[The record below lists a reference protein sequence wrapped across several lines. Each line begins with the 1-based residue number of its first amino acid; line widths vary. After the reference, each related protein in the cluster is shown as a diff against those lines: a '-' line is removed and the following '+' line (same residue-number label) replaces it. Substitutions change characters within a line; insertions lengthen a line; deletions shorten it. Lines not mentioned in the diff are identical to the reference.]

1 MEKHATAQAPRKVN
15 PWTWIPTLYFAQ
27 GIPFIFINMVTMVL
41 FTQLG
46 MSETDAALYTGW
58 LYLPWVI
65 KPFWGPIVDII
76 RTKRWWTITMQLC
89 IAIGLGAIAFT
100 LPLPDATQI
109 AEGVPVSAFAIAL
122 CFYVITAF
130 CSATHDIASD
140 GFYMIAL
147 DTNQQSLFVGIRS
160 TFYRCA
166 SIFGQGGLVIL
177 AGLLEGPMGGAAM
190 GWKMTVAIC
199 SAFFLIVFIYHM
211 FFLPRPQADRAVG
224 HTQGQNKTIGGILAE
239 FGGSFITFFKKK
251 HVILAMLFMLLYRL
265 PEAQV
270 VKLCQPF
277 LLAARDAGGL
287 GMTQTEVGFA
297 YGTLAIIGLTVGGII
312 GGICASQGGLRKWIW
327 PMALATSLNCVAY
340 IFLSYVQPDYSTV
353 AGKIEVYCAIVLE
366 QFAYGFGFTAFM
378 LFMMYFAD
386 GPYKTSHYAIC
397 TAFMALG
404 MMLPG
409 MAAGFIKEELL
420 SNSYF
425 NFFLWVLCCN
435 FATWL
440 VTALVRPHIDP
451 KYGAKTEKSLSGKE
465 EEEKLIE
472 DDEL

>member
-1 MEKHATAQAPRKVN
+1 MNQVKTRN
-15 PWTWIPTLYFAQ
+15 PWAWIPTLYFAQ

-46 MSETDAALYTGW
+46 MSETDATLYTGW

-76 RTKRWWTITMQLC
+76 KTKRWWTVVMQIC
-89 IAIGLGAIAFT
+89 VAVGLAGIAFT
-100 LPLPDATQI
+100 LPLPNKEEISQ
-109 AEGVPVSAFAIAL
+109 GLPVSAFAICL
-122 CFYVITAF
+122 FFYFITAF

-147 DTNQQSLFVGIRS
+147 DTNQQSMFVGIRS

-166 SIFGQGGLVIL
+166 SVFGQGGLVMIAGALETAMDGNTAAAWQWTVIGCSVFFGLVSIWHLFIL
-177 AGLLEGPMGGAAM
+177 PAPAAD
-190 GWKMTVAIC
+190 K
-199 SAFFLIVFIYHM
+199 
-211 FFLPRPQADRAVG
+211 AVG
-224 HTQGQNKTIGGILAE
+224 GDSQKKGVMDIVNE
-239 FGGSFITFFKKK
+239 FAGSFVTFFKKK
-251 HVILAMLFMLLYRL
+251 HVILAMLFILLYRL

-277 LLAARDAGGL
+277 LLASRDAGGL

-312 GGICASQGGLRKWIW
+312 GGICASQGGLKKWIW

-340 IFLSYVQPDYSTV
+340 IILSNVQPDYSTV
-353 AGKIEVYCAIVLE
+353 AGKAITFSAIILE

-409 MAAGFIKEELL
+409 MAAGWIKEVLL
-420 SNSYF
+420 GNSYI
-425 NFFLWVLCCN
+425 NFFWWVLACN
-435 FATWL
+435 LATWL
-440 VTALVRPHIDP
+440 VTALVRRHIDP
-451 KYGAKTEKSLSGKE
+451 AYGAKSSK
-465 EEEKLIE
+465 
-472 DDEL
+472 

>member
-1 MEKHATAQAPRKVN
+1 MAKATKRN
-15 PWTWIPTLYFAQ
+15 PWAWIPTLYFAQ

-46 MSETDAALYTGW
+46 MSETDATLYTGW

-76 RTKRWWTITMQLC
+76 RTKRWWTVTMQIC
-89 IAIGLGAIAFT
+89 VAVGLAAIAFT
-100 LPLPDATQI
+100 LPLPNKEEI
-109 AEGVPVSAFAIAL
+109 ANGLPVNAFML
-122 CFYVITAF
+122 CLFFYFITAF

-140 GFYMIAL
+140 GFYMLAL
-147 DTNQQSLFVGIRS
+147 NTSEQSMFVGIRS

-166 SIFGQGGLVIL
+166 NVFGQGGLVIL
-177 AGLLEGPMGGAAM
+177 AGILQTQTGDVAL
-190 GWKMTVAIC
+190 GWKYTVIIC
-199 SAFFLIVFIYHM
+199 AVFFAVVSLYHAFI
-211 FFLPRPQADRAVG
+211 LPAPVADKAVG
-224 HTQGQNKTIGGILAE
+224 GEDTKKRSVGDIVKE
-239 FGGSFITFFKKK
+239 FSGSFVTFFQKK
-251 HVILAMLFMLLYRL
+251 HVVLAMLFMLLYRL

-277 LLAARDAGGL
+277 LLASRDAGGL

-297 YGTLAIIGLTVGGII
+297 YGTLAIIGLTIGGII
-312 GGICASQGGLRKWIW
+312 GGIVASKGGLKKWIW

-340 IFLSYVQPDYSTV
+340 IILSNVQPSY
-353 AGKIEVYCAIVLE
+353 AEIGGKAIIFSAIVLE

-378 LFMMYFAD
+378 LYMMYFAD

-409 MAAGFIKEELL
+409 MWSGWLQELVGYNHFFIWTL
-420 SNSYF
+420 
-425 NFFLWVLCCN
+425 LCCLG
-435 FATWL
+435 TWA
-440 VTALVRPHIDP
+440 VTAMVKVDP
-451 KYGAKTEKSLSGKE
+451 NYGKKKKQV
-465 EEEKLIE
+465 EEKK
-472 DDEL
+472 

>member
-1 MEKHATAQAPRKVN
+1 MIKPARTRN
-15 PWTWIPTLYFAQ
+15 PWAWIPTLYFAQ

-46 MSETDAALYTGW
+46 MSETEAGLYTGW

-65 KPFWGPIVDII
+65 KPFWGPVVDIL
-76 RTKRWWTITMQLC
+76 RTKRWWTVTMQLC
-89 IAIGLGAIAFT
+89 LAVGLGCIAFT
-100 LPLPDATQI
+100 LPLPNADEI
-109 AEGVPVSAFAIAL
+109 AAGVPVSAFSIAL

-140 GFYMIAL
+140 GFYMLAL
-147 DTNQQSLFVGIRS
+147 DTNQQSIFVGIRS

-166 SIFGQGGLVIL
+166 SIFGQGGLVMI
-177 AGLLEGPMGGAAM
+177 AGYLQKYYGDAAIA
-190 GWKMTVAIC
+190 WKWTVAIC
-199 SAFFLIVFIYHM
+199 SVFFGIVFLYHFVM
-211 FFLPRPQADRAVG
+211 LPAPVADKPVG
-224 HTQGQNKTIGGILAE
+224 NAGAGIKNIVKE
-239 FGGSFITFFKKK
+239 FAGSFVTFFKKK
-251 HVILAMLFMLLYRL
+251 HVLLAILFMLFYRL

-277 LLAARDAGGL
+277 LLAARDKGGL
-287 GMTQTEVGFA
+287 GMTPDEVGFA

-312 GGICASQGGLRKWIW
+312 GGICAANGGLKKWIW

-340 IFLSYVQPDYSTV
+340 IFLSNIQPDYSLIS
-353 AGKIEVYCAIVLE
+353 GKMQVYFAIVLE

-378 LFMMYFAD
+378 LFMMYFAE

-409 MAAGFIKEELL
+409 MAAGYIKEHILG
-420 SNSYF
+420 NSYI
-425 NFFLWVLCCN
+425 NFFYWVLACN
-435 FATWL
+435 LATWC
-440 VTALVRPHIDP
+440 VTALVRRHINP
-451 KYGAKTEKSLSGKE
+451 EYGAKRKEK
-465 EEEKLIE
+465 
-472 DDEL
+472 

>member
-1 MEKHATAQAPRKVN
+1 MNKATTRN
-15 PWTWIPTLYFAQ
+15 PWSWIPSLYFAQ
-27 GIPFIFINMVTMVL
+27 GIPFIFINMVTMVM

-76 RTKRWWTITMQLC
+76 RTKRWWTVMMQIC
-89 IAIGLGAIAFT
+89 VAIGLAGIAFT
-100 LPLPDATQI
+100 LPLPNKAEI
-109 AEGVPVSAFAIAL
+109 AQGLPVNAFML
-122 CFYVITAF
+122 CLFFYFISAF

-140 GFYMIAL
+140 GFYMLAL
-147 DTNQQSLFVGIRS
+147 DTNQQSMFVGIRS

-166 SIFGQGGLVIL
+166 NVFGQGGLVIIAGFLEQELGDTAL
-177 AGLLEGPMGGAAM
+177 A
-190 GWKMTVAIC
+190 WKWTVVGCA
-199 SAFFLIVFIYHM
+199 AFFGVVSLWHTFI
-211 FFLPRPQADRAVG
+211 LPYPTADRSVG
-224 HTQGQNKTIGGILAE
+224 GDTEKKTVGGILKE
-239 FGGSFITFFKKK
+239 FAGSFVTFFQKKN
-251 HVILAMLFMLLYRL
+251 VVLAMLFMLLYRL

-277 LLAARDAGGL
+277 LLASRDAGGL
-287 GMTQTEVGFA
+287 GMTQAQVGIA
-297 YGTLAIIGLTVGGII
+297 YGTFAIIGLTVGGII
-312 GGICASQGGLRKWIW
+312 GGICASKGGLKKWIW

-340 IFLSYVQPDYSTV
+340 IILSNLQPDYNTV
-353 AGKIEVYCAIVLE
+353 AGQVITCSAIILE

-409 MAAGFIKEELL
+409 MAAGWIKEDLL
-420 SNSYF
+420 GNSYI
-425 NFFLWVLCCN
+425 NFFFWVLACN
-435 FATWL
+435 LATWI
-440 VTALVRPHIDP
+440 VTALVHPTIDP
-451 KYGAKTEKSLSGKE
+451 NYGAKKE
-465 EEEKLIE
+465 EK
-472 DDEL
+472 

>member
-1 MEKHATAQAPRKVN
+1 MKKATSRN

-65 KPFWGPIVDII
+65 KPFWGPIVDTFK
-76 RTKRWWTITMQLC
+76 TKRCWTVTMQLC
-89 IAIGLGAIAFT
+89 VAIGLGAIAFT
-100 LPLPDATQI
+100 LPINDDATI
-109 AEGVPVSAFAIAL
+109 KMAIDSKQFVGTDVFMVCL
-122 CFYVITAF
+122 FFYFITAF

-140 GFYMIAL
+140 GFYMLAL
-147 DTNQQSLFVGIRS
+147 GTNQQSMFVGSRA

-166 SIFGQGGLVIL
+166 SVFGQGGLVMIAGTL
-177 AGLLEGPMGGAAM
+177 ASSYGKAA
-190 GWKMTVAIC
+190 GWQLTVAAC
-199 SAFFLIVFIYHM
+199 SVFFAVVFLWHAFIMPY
-211 FFLPRPQADRAVG
+211 PKADRPVG
-224 HTQGQNKTIGGILAE
+224 GDTGSKGLGDIARE
-239 FGGSFITFFKKK
+239 FAGSFGTFFKKK

-277 LLAARDAGGL
+277 LLAARDQGGL
-287 GMTQTEVGFA
+287 GLTQVEVGFA
-297 YGTLAIIGLTVGGII
+297 YGTLAIIGLTIGGII
-312 GGICASQGGLRKWIW
+312 GGICAANGGLRKWIW

-340 IFLSYVQPDYSTV
+340 IVLSQVQPDYATI
-353 AGKIEVYCAIVLE
+353 AGKIITWSCIVLE

-378 LFMMYFAD
+378 LFMMYFAE
-386 GPYKTSHYAIC
+386 GQYKTSHYAIC

-409 MAAGFIKEELL
+409 MAAGWIKEHLL
-420 SNSYF
+420 QNSYAY
-425 NFFLWVLCCN
+425 FFMWVLACN
-435 FATWL
+435 LATWF
-440 VTALVRPHIDP
+440 VTFLVRPHIDP
-451 KYGAKTEKSLSGKE
+451 AYGAKEQK
-465 EEEKLIE
+465 
-472 DDEL
+472 

>member
-1 MEKHATAQAPRKVN
+1 
-15 PWTWIPTLYFAQ
+15 
-27 GIPFIFINMVTMVL
+27 MVL

-46 MSETDAALYTGW
+46 MSETNAALYTGW

-65 KPFWGPIVDII
+65 KPFWGPIVDIL
-76 RTKRWWTITMQLC
+76 RTKRWWTVTMQIC

-100 LPLPDATQI
+100 LPLPDANAI
-109 AEGVPVSAFAIAL
+109 SKGLPVSAFSIAL
-122 CFYVITAF
+122 CFYVMTAF

-147 DTNQQSLFVGIRS
+147 DTNQQSVFVGIRS

-166 SIFGQGGLVIL
+166 NVFGQGGLVMI
-177 AGLLEGPMGGAAM
+177 AGALEAYYGGAAIA
-190 GWKMTVAIC
+190 WKYTVAIC
-199 SAFFLIVFIYHM
+199 AVFFGIVSLYHI
-211 FFLPRPQADRAVG
+211 FVLPRPVSDKAVG
-224 HTQGQNKTIGGILAE
+224 SEEKKTIGDIAKE
-239 FGGSFITFFKKK
+239 FAGSFVTFFKKK

-277 LLAARDAGGL
+277 LLASRDAGGL
-287 GMTQTEVGFA
+287 GMTPTEVGFA

-312 GGICASQGGLRKWIW
+312 GGICAAQGGLKKWIW

-340 IFLSYVQPDYSTV
+340 IFLSNVQPEYALVS
-353 AGKIEVYCAIVLE
+353 GKIQIYCAIILE

-409 MAAGFIKEELL
+409 MAAGWIKEVLL
-420 SNSYF
+420 GNSYS
-425 NFFLWVLCCN
+425 NFFFWVLCCN
-435 FATWL
+435 LATWL
-440 VTALVRPHIDP
+440 VTFLVRRHIDP
-451 KYGAKTEKSLSGKE
+451 NYGAKSK
-465 EEEKLIE
+465 
-472 DDEL
+472 

>member
-1 MEKHATAQAPRKVN
+1 MKKAETRN
-15 PWTWIPTLYFAQ
+15 PWAWIPTLYFAQ
-27 GIPFIFINMVTMVL
+27 GIPFIFINMVTMVM

-46 MSETDAALYTGW
+46 MTETDAALYTGW
-58 LYLPWVI
+58 LYTPWVI

-76 RTKRWWTITMQLC
+76 RTKRWWTVTMQIC

-100 LPLPDATQI
+100 MPLPNATQI
-109 AEGVPVSAFAIAL
+109 AEGVPVSAFALCL

-147 DTNQQSLFVGIRS
+147 NTNQQSMFVGIRS

-166 SIFGQGGLVIL
+166 NVFGQGGLVMI
-177 AGLLEGPMGGAAM
+177 AGYLQKSFGDKAM
-190 GWKMTVAIC
+190 AWQMTVVGCALFFAVV
-199 SAFFLIVFIYHM
+199 SLWHAFI
-211 FFLPRPQADRAVG
+211 LPYPRTDRAVG
-224 HTQGQNKTIGGILAE
+224 VKDGEKKTVGGILRE
-239 FGGSFITFFKKK
+239 FVGSFATFFQKK

-277 LLAARDAGGL
+277 LLASREAGGL
-287 GMTQTEVGFA
+287 GMTPDEVGLA
-297 YGTLAIIGLTVGGII
+297 YGTLAIIGLTIGGII

-340 IFLSYVQPDYSTV
+340 IILSQVQPDYTTI
-353 AGKIEVYCAIVLE
+353 AGKAIVFSCLILE

-378 LFMMYFAD
+378 LFMMYFAE

-409 MAAGFIKEELL
+409 MAAGWIKEHLL
-420 SNSYF
+420 GNSYAY
-425 NFFLWVLCCN
+425 FFIWVLICN
-435 FATWL
+435 AATWL
-440 VTALVRPHIDP
+440 VTAMVRPHINP
-451 KYGAKTEKSLSGKE
+451 EYGAKRVEKK
-465 EEEKLIE
+465 K
-472 DDEL
+472 

>member
-1 MEKHATAQAPRKVN
+1 MAKASTRN
-15 PWTWIPTLYFAQ
+15 PWAWIPSLYFAQ

-58 LYLPWVI
+58 LYTPWVI

-76 RTKRWWTITMQLC
+76 KTKRWWTVTMQIC

-100 LPLPDATQI
+100 LPIPDAEAI
-109 AEGVPVSAFAIAL
+109 KAGMPVSAFSIAL
-122 CFYVITAF
+122 CFYVVTAF

-140 GFYMIAL
+140 GYYMIAL
-147 DTNQQSLFVGIRS
+147 DTNQQSMFVGIRS

-166 SIFGQGGLVIL
+166 NVFGQGGLVVL
-177 AGLLEGPMGGAAM
+177 AGVLQNQTGSAAM
-190 GWKMTVAIC
+190 GWKWTVAIC
-199 SAFFLIVFIYHM
+199 AIFFGVVAVWHAFI
-211 FFLPRPQADRAVG
+211 LPYPKTDKAVG
-224 HTQGQNKTIGGILAE
+224 GGEKKTVGGILKE
-239 FGGSFITFFKKK
+239 FGGSFVTFFQKK

-287 GMTQTEVGFA
+287 GMSQEEVGLA
-297 YGTLAIIGLTVGGII
+297 YGTLAIIGLTIGGII
-312 GGICASQGGLRKWIW
+312 GGICASKGGLRKWIW
-327 PMALATSLNCVAY
+327 PMALATSLNCIAY
-340 IFLSYVQPDYSTV
+340 IILSNMQPDFATNS
-353 AGKIEVYCAIVLE
+353 GRAIVFACLILE

-378 LFMMYFAD
+378 LFMMYFAE

-409 MAAGFIKEELL
+409 MAAGWIKETLMG
-420 SNSYF
+420 NSYV
-425 NFFLWVLCCN
+425 NFFWWVLGCN
-435 FATWL
+435 LATWT
-440 VTALVRPHIDP
+440 VTLLVRRNIDP
-451 KYGAKTEKSLSGKE
+451 AYGAKHPAETREELEKA
-465 EEEKLIE
+465 E
-472 DDEL
+472 DNSDEL

>member
-1 MEKHATAQAPRKVN
+1 MKTAAKVN

-46 MSETDAALYTGW
+46 MSETEASLYTGW

-65 KPFWGPIVDII
+65 KPFWGPIVDIL
-76 RTKRWWTITMQLC
+76 RTKRWWTITMQMC

-100 LPLPDATQI
+100 LPLPSTMDI
-109 AEGVPVSAFAIAL
+109 AQGVPVSSFAICL
-122 CFYVITAF
+122 FFYVITAF

-147 DTNQQSLFVGIRS
+147 DTNQQSVFVGIRS

-166 SIFGQGGLVIL
+166 SIFGQGGLVMI
-177 AGLLEGPMGGAAM
+177 AGLLQSNVFGAAAPA
-190 GWKMTVAIC
+190 WKWTVAIC
-199 SAFFLIVFIYHM
+199 AIFFGVVSIYH
-211 FFLPRPQADRAVG
+211 FFMLPVPATDKAVG
-224 HTQGQNKTIGGILAE
+224 GGEKKTVGGILNE
-239 FGGSFITFFKKK
+239 FAGSFVTFFKKK
-251 HVILAMLFMLLYRL
+251 HVFLAILFMLLYRL

-277 LLAARDAGGL
+277 LLASREAGGL
-287 GMTQTEVGFA
+287 GMTPGQVGFA
-297 YGTLAIIGLTVGGII
+297 YGTLAIIGLTIGGII
-312 GGICASQGGLRKWIW
+312 GGICAAQGGLRKWIW

-340 IFLSYVQPDYSTV
+340 IFLSTVQPDYAT
-353 AGKIEVYCAIVLE
+353 ALGKIEVCCAIVLE

-378 LFMMYFAD
+378 LFMMYFAE

-409 MAAGFIKEELL
+409 MAAGWIKEVLMG
-420 SNSYF
+420 NSYA
-425 NFFLWVLCCN
+425 NFFLWVLGCN
-435 FATWL
+435 LATWI
-440 VTALVRPHIDP
+440 VAGLVRGHIDP
-451 KYGAKTEKSLSGKE
+451 AYGAKSKK
-465 EEEKLIE
+465 
-472 DDEL
+472 

>member
-1 MEKHATAQAPRKVN
+1 MSKATTRN
-15 PWTWIPTLYFAQ
+15 PWAWIPSLYFAQ
-27 GIPFIFINMVTMVL
+27 GIPFIFINMVTMVM

-46 MSETDAALYTGW
+46 MSETDATLYTGW

-76 RTKRWWTITMQLC
+76 RTKRWWTVVMQIC
-89 IAIGLGAIAFT
+89 VAIGLAGIAFT
-100 LPLPDATQI
+100 MPLPDATEI
-109 AEGVPVSAFAIAL
+109 AAGVPVSAFHICL
-122 CFYVITAF
+122 FFYFITAF

-147 DTNQQSLFVGIRS
+147 DTNQQSMFVGIRS

-166 SIFGQGGLVIL
+166 SVFGQGGLVMIAGALESVFDGSKSLAWQWTVIGCAVFFGLVSLWHIFIL
-177 AGLLEGPMGGAAM
+177 PYPA
-190 GWKMTVAIC
+190 T
-199 SAFFLIVFIYHM
+199 
-211 FFLPRPQADRAVG
+211 DRAVG
-224 HTQGQNKTIGGILAE
+224 GEKKEQKTVGGIIKE
-239 FGGSFITFFKKK
+239 FGGSFVTFFQKK

-277 LLAARDAGGL
+277 LLASRDAGGL
-287 GMTQTEVGFA
+287 GMTATEVGFA

-312 GGICASQGGLRKWIW
+312 GGICASKGGLKKWIW

-340 IFLSYVQPDYSTV
+340 IILSNVQPDYSTV
-353 AGKIEVYCAIVLE
+353 VGKAITFSAIILE

-409 MAAGFIKEELL
+409 MAAGWIKESLL
-420 SNSYF
+420 GNSYVY
-425 NFFLWVLCCN
+425 FFWWVLACN
-435 FATWL
+435 LATWT
-440 VTALVRPHIDP
+440 VTALVRKHIDP
-451 KYGAKTEKSLSGKE
+451 KYGAKTD
-465 EEEKLIE
+465 EEKK
-472 DDEL
+472 